1 MIRAIVFCVVVL
13 IAADAWA
20 CSRCGLFGS
29 RCRFVSQHHEV
40 AAVVAAPI
48 VQQPPISIINNYAP
62 GNGAAATLIAPQG
75 GSVYG
80 LSTAVQAY
88 SLDPAAVL
96 RQAAELTKG
105 AQQLADQGLRGYGQT
120 AALALTLQASQ
131 PAIQAAVVQPIA
143 SPPQTLQIELRDGKW
158 QIVQPTAAKPSA
170 PDAPY
175 DGASEEPVFGFDLKT
190 GKMVGKNPT
199 NGVVPRP
206 PKLPT
211 TRPEPVA
218 DSPQRPASVAKP
230 ARGFTLVN
238 KHCGKCHGVDIA
250 APKGGIYLGGEEV
263 DCKIN
268 LSAVAAVLSGRMPP
282 GSQLSA
288 EDRQGIVLEL
298 SEAK

>member
-1 MIRAIVFCVVVL
+1 MIRAIAFCVAVL
-13 IAADAWA
+13 TAADAWA

-29 RCRFVSQHHEV
+29 RCRFASQHHEV
-40 AAVVAAPI
+40 AAVVAAPVI
-48 VQQPPISIINNYAP
+48 AQPPISIINNYAP

-96 RQAAELTKG
+96 RQAAELTRG
-105 AQQLADQGLRGYGQT
+105 AQQLADQGLKGYGQT

-131 PAIQAAVVQPIA
+131 PAIQAAVVQPIQQ
-143 SPPQTLQIELRDGKW
+143 PPQTLQIELRDGKW
-158 QIVQPTAAKPSA
+158 QIVQPTASSTPPA
-170 PDAPY
+170 PA
-175 DGASEEPVFGFDLKT
+175 
-190 GKMVGKNPT
+190 
-199 NGVVPRP
+199 
-206 PKLPT
+206 
-211 TRPEPVA
+211 A
-218 DSPQRPASVAKP
+218 DPPQRSASAVSP
-230 ARGFTLVN
+230 ARGFPLTN

>member
-1 MIRAIVFCVVVL
+1 VIKAIAFCVVALLASDVL
-13 IAADAWA
+13 A
-20 CSRCGLFGS
+20 CSRCGLFGN
-29 RCRFVSQHHEV
+29 RCRFVSQHHV
-40 AAVVAAPI
+40 AAAVVAAPVI
-48 VQQPPISIINNYAP
+48 AQPPISIINNYAP

-105 AQQLADQGLRGYGQT
+105 AQQLADQGLKGYGQT

-158 QIVQPTAAKPSA
+158 QIVQPTVSTPPAPAADP
-170 PDAPY
+170 
-175 DGASEEPVFGFDLKT
+175 
-190 GKMVGKNPT
+190 
-199 NGVVPRP
+199 
-206 PKLPT
+206 
-211 TRPEPVA
+211 
-218 DSPQRPASVAKP
+218 PQRPASVASP
-230 ARGFTLVN
+230 ARGFPLVN

-250 APKGGIYLGGEEV
+250 APKGGVYLGGEEQ
-263 DCKIN
+263 DCKVS

-288 EDRQGIVLEL
+288 EDRQGIMLEL
-298 SEAK
+298 LEAK

>member
-1 MIRAIVFCVVVL
+1 VIRAIAFCVAVS

-48 VQQPPISIINNYAP
+48 IQQPPISIINNYAP

-105 AQQLADQGLRGYGQT
+105 AQQLAQQGLQGYGQT

-143 SPPQTLQIELRDGKW
+143 SPPPQTLQIELRDGRW
-158 QIVQPTAAKPSA
+158 QIVQPTASTPPA
-170 PDAPY
+170 PAQDP
-175 DGASEEPVFGFDLKT
+175 
-190 GKMVGKNPT
+190 
-199 NGVVPRP
+199 
-206 PKLPT
+206 
-211 TRPEPVA
+211 
-218 DSPQRPASVAKP
+218 PQRTASAVSP
-230 ARGFTLVN
+230 ARGFPLVN

-250 APKGGIYLGGEEV
+250 APKGGVYLGGEEV

-268 LSAVAAVLSGRMPP
+268 LSAIAALSSGRMPP
-282 GSQLSA
+282 GSQLSQ
-288 EDRQGIVLEL
+288 EERQAIVLEL

>member
-1 MIRAIVFCVVVL
+1 MIRAIVFCVVALVASDVL
-13 IAADAWA
+13 A
-20 CSRCGLFGS
+20 CSRCGLFGN

-105 AQQLADQGLRGYGQT
+105 AQQLADQGLKGYGQT

-131 PAIQAAVVQPIA
+131 PAIQAAVVQPIQQ
-143 SPPQTLQIELRDGKW
+143 PPQTLQIELRDGKW
-158 QIVQPTAAKPSA
+158 QIVQPTASTTPPA
-170 PDAPY
+170 PAQDP
-175 DGASEEPVFGFDLKT
+175 
-190 GKMVGKNPT
+190 
-199 NGVVPRP
+199 
-206 PKLPT
+206 
-211 TRPEPVA
+211 
-218 DSPQRPASVAKP
+218 PQRPASVASP
-230 ARGFTLVN
+230 ARGFPLVN

-250 APKGGIYLGGEEV
+250 APKGGVYLGGEEQ

>member
-1 MIRAIVFCVVVL
+1 MIRAIVFSLAL
-13 IAADAWA
+13 IVASDCWA
-20 CSRCGLFGS
+20 CSRCGLFGN

-40 AAVVAAPI
+40 AAVVAAPVI
-48 VQQPPISIINNYAP
+48 AQPPISIINNYAP

-105 AQQLADQGLRGYGQT
+105 AQQLADQGLKGYGQT

-131 PAIQAAVVQPIA
+131 PALQAAVVQPIQQ
-143 SPPQTLQIELRDGKW
+143 PPQTLQIELRDGKW
-158 QIVQPTAAKPSA
+158 QIVQPTASSTPPA
-170 PDAPY
+170 PATDP
-175 DGASEEPVFGFDLKT
+175 
-190 GKMVGKNPT
+190 
-199 NGVVPRP
+199 
-206 PKLPT
+206 
-211 TRPEPVA
+211 
-218 DSPQRPASVAKP
+218 PQRPASAVSP
-230 ARGFTLVN
+230 ARGFPLTN
-238 KHCGKCHGVDIA
+238 KHCGKCHGTDIP

-268 LSAVAAVLSGRMPP
+268 LSAIGAVLSGRMPP
-282 GSQLSA
+282 GSQLSQ

>member
-1 MIRAIVFCVVVL
+1 MIRAIVFSLVAIVASDC
-13 IAADAWA
+13 WA

-40 AAVVAAPI
+40 ATVVAAP
-48 VQQPPISIINNYAP
+48 VVAAPPISIINNYAP

-131 PAIQAAVVQPIA
+131 PALQAAVVQPIA

-158 QIVQPTAAKPSA
+158 QIVQPTASSTPPA
-170 PDAPY
+170 P
-175 DGASEEPVFGFDLKT
+175 ASDP
-190 GKMVGKNPT
+190 
-199 NGVVPRP
+199 
-206 PKLPT
+206 
-211 TRPEPVA
+211 
-218 DSPQRPASVAKP
+218 PQRPASAVSP
-230 ARGFTLVN
+230 ARGFSLVN

-268 LSAVAAVLSGRMPP
+268 LSAIGAVLSGRMPP
-282 GSQLSA
+282 GSQLSQ

>member
-1 MIRAIVFCVVVL
+1 MIRAIVFCVVALV
-13 IAADAWA
+13 ASDVMA
-20 CSRCGLFGS
+20 CSRCGLFGN

-158 QIVQPTAAKPSA
+158 QIVQPTASTPPA
-170 PDAPY
+170 P
-175 DGASEEPVFGFDLKT
+175 ASDP
-190 GKMVGKNPT
+190 
-199 NGVVPRP
+199 
-206 PKLPT
+206 
-211 TRPEPVA
+211 
-218 DSPQRPASVAKP
+218 PQRPASAVAP
-230 ARGFTLVN
+230 ARGFPLTT
-238 KHCGKCHGVDIA
+238 KHCGKCHGTDIA
-250 APKGGIYLGGEEV
+250 SPKGGVYLGGEEQ
-263 DCKIN
+263 DCKVS

-282 GSQLSA
+282 GSQLSQ

>member
-1 MIRAIVFCVVVL
+1 MIRVIAFCVAVS

-29 RCRFVSQHHEV
+29 RCRFVSQQHHV
-40 AAVVAAPI
+40 AAAVVAAP
-48 VQQPPISIINNYAP
+48 VVAAPPISIINNYAP

-96 RQAAELTKG
+96 RQAAELTRG
-105 AQQLADQGLRGYGQT
+105 AQQLADQGLKGYGQT

-131 PAIQAAVVQPIA
+131 PALQAAVVQPIQQP
-143 SPPQTLQIELRDGKW
+143 SQTLQIELRDGKW
-158 QIVQPTAAKPSA
+158 QIVQPTASSTPPA
-170 PDAPY
+170 PA
-175 DGASEEPVFGFDLKT
+175 
-190 GKMVGKNPT
+190 
-199 NGVVPRP
+199 
-206 PKLPT
+206 
-211 TRPEPVA
+211 A
-218 DSPQRPASVAKP
+218 DPPQRPASAVSP
-230 ARGFTLVN
+230 ARGFALTN
-238 KHCGKCHGVDIA
+238 KHCGKCHGVDMA
-250 APKGGIYLGGEEV
+250 APKGGIYLGGKEV

-282 GSQLSA
+282 GAALSA

>member
-1 MIRAIVFCVVVL
+1 MIRAIVFCVVALVASDVL
-13 IAADAWA
+13 A

-29 RCRFVSQHHEV
+29 RCRFVSQHHV
-40 AAVVAAPI
+40 AATVVAAPVI
-48 VQQPPISIINNYAP
+48 AQPPISIINNYAP

-131 PAIQAAVVQPIA
+131 PAVQAAVVQPIA
-143 SPPQTLQIELRDGKW
+143 TPPQTLQIELRDGKW
-158 QIVQPTAAKPSA
+158 QIVQPTASSTPPA
-170 PDAPY
+170 PA
-175 DGASEEPVFGFDLKT
+175 
-190 GKMVGKNPT
+190 
-199 NGVVPRP
+199 
-206 PKLPT
+206 
-211 TRPEPVA
+211 A
-218 DSPQRPASVAKP
+218 DPPQRSASAVSP
-230 ARGFTLVN
+230 ARGFLLVN

-250 APKGGIYLGGEEV
+250 APKGGVYLGGEEQ
-263 DCKIN
+263 DCKVS

>member
-1 MIRAIVFCVVVL
+1 MIRAIVFGVVALVASDVL
-13 IAADAWA
+13 A

-29 RCRFVSQHHEV
+29 RCRFVSQQHHV
-40 AAVVAAPI
+40 AAAVVAAPI

-105 AQQLADQGLRGYGQT
+105 AQQLAQQGLQGYGQT

-131 PAIQAAVVQPIA
+131 PAIQAAVVQPIQQ
-143 SPPQTLQIELRDGKW
+143 PPQTLQIELRDGKW
-158 QIVQPTAAKPSA
+158 QIVQPTADPPPAPSPAAATAKA
-170 PDAPY
+170 
-175 DGASEEPVFGFDLKT
+175 GG
-190 GKMVGKNPT
+190 
-199 NGVVPRP
+199 
-206 PKLPT
+206 
-211 TRPEPVA
+211 
-218 DSPQRPASVAKP
+218 SPANAA
-230 ARGFTLVN
+230 ARGFPLVN

-268 LSAVAAVLSGRMPP
+268 LSAVAAVSSGRMPP
-282 GSQLSA
+282 GAQLSA
-288 EDRQGIVLEL
+288 DERQGIVLEL
-298 SEAK
+298 SKAK

>member
-1 MIRAIVFCVVVL
+1 
-13 IAADAWA
+13 
-20 CSRCGLFGS
+20 
-29 RCRFVSQHHEV
+29 V
-40 AAVVAAPI
+40 AA
-48 VQQPPISIINNYAP
+48 PPISIINNYAP

-105 AQQLADQGLRGYGQT
+105 AQQLADQGLKGYGQT

-131 PAIQAAVVQPIA
+131 PAIQAAVVQPIQQ
-143 SPPQTLQIELRDGKW
+143 PPQTLQIELRDGKW
-158 QIVQPTAAKPSA
+158 QVVQPQESTPPAPAADP
-170 PDAPY
+170 
-175 DGASEEPVFGFDLKT
+175 
-190 GKMVGKNPT
+190 
-199 NGVVPRP
+199 
-206 PKLPT
+206 
-211 TRPEPVA
+211 
-218 DSPQRPASVAKP
+218 PQRPASAVSP
-230 ARGFTLVN
+230 ARGFPLVN
-238 KHCGKCHGVDIA
+238 KHCGKCHGVDVA

-268 LSAVAAVLSGRMPP
+268 LSAVAAVFFGRMPP
-282 GSQLSA
+282 GSQLSQ

>member
-1 MIRAIVFCVVVL
+1 MIRAIVFCVAVL

-29 RCRFVSQHHEV
+29 RCRFVSQHHV
-40 AAVVAAPI
+40 AAAVVAAP
-48 VQQPPISIINNYAP
+48 VVAAPPISIINNYAP

-131 PAIQAAVVQPIA
+131 PAIQAAVVQPIQQ
-143 SPPQTLQIELRDGKW
+143 PPQTLQIELRDGKW
-158 QIVQPTAAKPSA
+158 QIVQPTDS
-170 PDAPY
+170 
-175 DGASEEPVFGFDLKT
+175 
-190 GKMVGKNPT
+190 
-199 NGVVPRP
+199 
-206 PKLPT
+206 

-238 KHCGKCHGVDIA
+238 KHCGKCHGTDIA
-250 APKGGIYLGGEEV
+250 APKGGVYLGGEEQ

-282 GSQLSA
+282 GSQLSQQ
-288 EDRQGIVLEL
+288 DRQGIVLEL

>member
-1 MIRAIVFCVVVL
+1 MIRAIVFSLVAIVASDVL
-13 IAADAWA
+13 A
-20 CSRCGLFGS
+20 CSRCGLFGN

-40 AAVVAAPI
+40 AAVVAPVIA
-48 VQQPPISIINNYAP
+48 QPPISIINNYAP

-105 AQQLADQGLRGYGQT
+105 AQQLADQGLKGYGQT

-131 PAIQAAVVQPIA
+131 PAIQAAVVQPIQQ
-143 SPPQTLQIELRDGKW
+143 PPQTLQIELRDGKW
-158 QIVQPTAAKPSA
+158 QIVQPTVSTPPAPAADP
-170 PDAPY
+170 
-175 DGASEEPVFGFDLKT
+175 
-190 GKMVGKNPT
+190 
-199 NGVVPRP
+199 
-206 PKLPT
+206 
-211 TRPEPVA
+211 
-218 DSPQRPASVAKP
+218 PQRPASAVSP
-230 ARGFTLVN
+230 ARGFPLVN

-250 APKGGIYLGGEEV
+250 APKGGVYLGGEEV

-282 GSQLSA
+282 GSQLSQ

>member
-1 MIRAIVFCVVVL
+1 MIRAIAFCVAVL

-29 RCRFVSQHHEV
+29 RCRFASQHHEV
-40 AAVVAAPI
+40 AAVVAAPVI
-48 VQQPPISIINNYAP
+48 AQPPISIINNYAP

-96 RQAAELTKG
+96 RQAAELTRG
-105 AQQLADQGLRGYGQT
+105 AQQLADQGLKGYGQT

-131 PAIQAAVVQPIA
+131 PAIQAAVVQPIQQ
-143 SPPQTLQIELRDGKW
+143 PPQTLQIELRDGKW

-175 DGASEEPVFGFDLKT
+175 EGTSDEPVFGFDLKT
-190 GKMVGKNPT
+190 GKVMGKLP

-211 TRPEPVA
+211 TPPAPAA
-218 DSPQRPASVAKP
+218 DPPQRPASAVSP
-230 ARGFTLVN
+230 ARGFPLIN

-250 APKGGIYLGGEEV
+250 APKGGVYLGGEEV

-282 GSQLSA
+282 GSQLSQQ
-288 EDRQGIVLEL
+288 DRQGIVLEL

>member
-1 MIRAIVFCVVVL
+1 MIKAIAFCVVALLASDVL
-13 IAADAWA
+13 A
-20 CSRCGLFGS
+20 CSRCGLFGN
-29 RCRFVSQHHEV
+29 RCRFVSQHHV
-40 AAVVAAPI
+40 AAAVVAAPVI
-48 VQQPPISIINNYAP
+48 AQPPISIINNYAP

-105 AQQLADQGLRGYGQT
+105 AQQLADQGLKGYGQT

-158 QIVQPTAAKPSA
+158 QIVQPTVSTPPAPAADP
-170 PDAPY
+170 
-175 DGASEEPVFGFDLKT
+175 
-190 GKMVGKNPT
+190 
-199 NGVVPRP
+199 
-206 PKLPT
+206 
-211 TRPEPVA
+211 
-218 DSPQRPASVAKP
+218 PQRPASVASP
-230 ARGFTLVN
+230 ARGFPLVN

-250 APKGGIYLGGEEV
+250 APKGGVYLGGEEQ
-263 DCKIN
+263 DCKVS

-288 EDRQGIVLEL
+288 EDRQGIMLEL
-298 SEAK
+298 LEAK

>member
-1 MIRAIVFCVVVL
+1 
-13 IAADAWA
+13 
-20 CSRCGLFGS
+20 
-29 RCRFVSQHHEV
+29 VSQHHV
-40 AAVVAAPI
+40 AAAVVAAPI
-48 VQQPPISIINNYAP
+48 IQQPPISIINNYAP

-105 AQQLADQGLRGYGQT
+105 AQQLAQQGLQGYGQT

-131 PAIQAAVVQPIA
+131 PAIQSAVVQPIA

-158 QIVQPTAAKPSA
+158 QIVQPTASTPPA
-170 PDAPY
+170 PA
-175 DGASEEPVFGFDLKT
+175 
-190 GKMVGKNPT
+190 
-199 NGVVPRP
+199 
-206 PKLPT
+206 
-211 TRPEPVA
+211 A
-218 DSPQRPASVAKP
+218 DPPQRPASAVSP
-230 ARGFTLVN
+230 ARGFSLTN
-238 KHCGKCHGVDIA
+238 KHCGKCHGTDIA

>member
-1 MIRAIVFCVVVL
+1 
-13 IAADAWA
+13 
-20 CSRCGLFGS
+20 LFGN

-40 AAVVAAPI
+40 AAAVVAAPI
-48 VQQPPISIINNYAP
+48 IQQPPISIINNYAP

-80 LSTAVQAY
+80 LATAVQAY

-105 AQQLADQGLRGYGQT
+105 AQQLADQGLKGYGQT

-158 QIVQPTAAKPSA
+158 QVVQPQASTPPAPAADP
-170 PDAPY
+170 
-175 DGASEEPVFGFDLKT
+175 
-190 GKMVGKNPT
+190 
-199 NGVVPRP
+199 
-206 PKLPT
+206 
-211 TRPEPVA
+211 
-218 DSPQRPASVAKP
+218 PQRPASVASP
-230 ARGFTLVN
+230 ARGFPLVN

-250 APKGGIYLGGEEV
+250 APKGGVYLGGEEV

-268 LSAVAAVLSGRMPP
+268 LSAIGAVISERMPP

>member
-1 MIRAIVFCVVVL
+1 
-13 IAADAWA
+13 
-20 CSRCGLFGS
+20 
-29 RCRFVSQHHEV
+29 VSQHHEV

-131 PAIQAAVVQPIA
+131 PAVQAAIVQPIQQ
-143 SPPQTLQIELRDGKW
+143 PPQTLQIELRDGKW
-158 QIVQPTAAKPSA
+158 QVVQPTDS
-170 PDAPY
+170 
-175 DGASEEPVFGFDLKT
+175 
-190 GKMVGKNPT
+190 
-199 NGVVPRP
+199 
-206 PKLPT
+206 
-211 TRPEPVA
+211 TRPAPA
-218 DSPQRPASVAKP
+218 TDPPQRPASAVAP

-238 KHCGKCHGVDIA
+238 KHCGKCHGVDVA

-282 GSQLSA
+282 GSQLSQ

>member
-29 RCRFVSQHHEV
+29 RCRFVAQHHV
-40 AAVVAAPI
+40 AAAVVAAPVI
-48 VQQPPISIINNYAP
+48 QSPPISIINNYAP

-105 AQQLADQGLRGYGQT
+105 AQQLADQGLKGYGQT

-131 PAIQAAVVQPIA
+131 PAIQAAVVQPMT

-158 QIVQPTAAKPSA
+158 QIVQPTDS
-170 PDAPY
+170 
-175 DGASEEPVFGFDLKT
+175 
-190 GKMVGKNPT
+190 
-199 NGVVPRP
+199 
-206 PKLPT
+206 

-238 KHCGKCHGVDIA
+238 KHCGKCHGVDVA

-263 DCKIN
+263 DCKVS
-268 LSAVAAVLSGRMPP
+268 LSAIAAVLGGRMPP
-282 GSQLSA
+282 GAALSA

>member
-1 MIRAIVFCVVVL
+1 VIRAIAFCVAVS

-29 RCRFVSQHHEV
+29 RCRFVSQHHV
-40 AAVVAAPI
+40 AAAVVAAP
-48 VQQPPISIINNYAP
+48 VVAAPPISIINNYAP

-80 LSTAVQAY
+80 LSTAIQAY

-143 SPPQTLQIELRDGKW
+143 SPPPQTLQIELRDGRW
-158 QIVQPTAAKPSA
+158 QIVQPTASTTPPA
-170 PDAPY
+170 PA
-175 DGASEEPVFGFDLKT
+175 
-190 GKMVGKNPT
+190 
-199 NGVVPRP
+199 
-206 PKLPT
+206 
-211 TRPEPVA
+211 A
-218 DSPQRPASVAKP
+218 DPPQRPASVASP
-230 ARGFTLVN
+230 ARGFPLVN

-250 APKGGIYLGGEEV
+250 APKGGVYLGGEEV

-268 LSAVAAVLSGRMPP
+268 LSAIGAVISERMPP